1 MVHIRC
7 QTQISP
13 LQKRFFPGEWTNFL
27 PAIESI
33 PPRDESG
40 CSHAELL
47 QKGVEIIETPRDQD
61 HGHRSLFFKDPEGNI
76 LEIYADI

>member
-33 PPRDESG
+33 PPKDESG
-40 CSHAELL
+40 CCHA
-47 QKGVEIIETPRDQD
+47 QRIRWKGLRRFLPRISNRVKEFSAPQA
-61 HGHRSLFFKDPEGNI
+61 GWSGGAGAL
-76 LEIYADI
+76 